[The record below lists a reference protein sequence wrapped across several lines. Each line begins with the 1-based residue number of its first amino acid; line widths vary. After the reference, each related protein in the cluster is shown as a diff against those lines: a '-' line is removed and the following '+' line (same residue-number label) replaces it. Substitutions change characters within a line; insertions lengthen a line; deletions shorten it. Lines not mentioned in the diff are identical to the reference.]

1 MSCNLEEEEL
11 LFRGTFAPSNFRPC
25 VTFVPRDR
33 TFEELLHPETFVP
46 VELAFLENKYCKNLR
61 SKRQKKF
68 QNFDDKCHTCNY
80 WPHALVLS
88 NYNICR
94 HCDACAKLLS
104 TGN

>member
-11 LFRGTFAPSNFRPC
+11 LFRRTFAPSNFRHC

-61 SKRQKKF
+61 SKRQKSSKTLMINVILAIIGLMRWF
-68 QNFDDKCHTCNY
+68 LATTISVGIV
-80 WPHALVLS
+80 VLAQS
-88 NYNICR
+88 Y
-94 HCDACAKLLS
+94 
-104 TGN
+104 